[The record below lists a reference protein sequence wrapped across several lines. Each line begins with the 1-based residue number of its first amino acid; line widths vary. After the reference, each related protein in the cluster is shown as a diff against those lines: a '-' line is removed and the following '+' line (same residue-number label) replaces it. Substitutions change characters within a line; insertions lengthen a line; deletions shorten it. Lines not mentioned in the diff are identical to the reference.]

1 MYSYRNANIREKKSV
16 KENIKINLT
25 DIFGL

>member
-25 DIFGL
+25 DTFGL

>member
-16 KENIKINLT
+16 KKNIKINLT
-25 DIFGL
+25 DTFGL